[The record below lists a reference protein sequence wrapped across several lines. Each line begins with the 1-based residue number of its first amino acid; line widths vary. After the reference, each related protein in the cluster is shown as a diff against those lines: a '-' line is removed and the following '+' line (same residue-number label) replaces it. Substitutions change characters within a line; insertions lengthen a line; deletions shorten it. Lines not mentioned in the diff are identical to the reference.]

1 MTAKKEVLTFT
12 NGQLVAI
19 GNTLAEFKLKGRA
32 SLGRTWLINHLEE
45 LNKQFNAD
53 QLATQKN
60 FFKTDED
67 GDFVYKKDKKTL
79 ILKDDYTI
87 EEAQKE
93 FDQLVNEPVSIEISS
108 YSARMKALFH
118 ALEDDPYEL
127 EGLTAEVYA
136 VLFDELDKAF
146 GKGDK

>member
-118 ALEDDPYEL
+118 ALEDYPYEL